1 MDTHMRLKVFG
12 NGDVT
17 ITIPHAEINDQIEV
31 LKALVATNTPNLKAV
46 DDILNALT
54 ILRIMKK

>member
-1 MDTHMRLKVFG
+1 MRLKVFG

-31 LKALVATNTPNLKAV
+31 LRALVATNTPNLKAV
-46 DDILNALT
+46 DDILTCLQL
-54 ILRIMKK
+54 LRIMRK

>member
-1 MDTHMRLKVFG
+1 MRLKVFG